1 MTRTNIITK
10 LLVALAVLYYVFDYF
25 TVPIFLYVAITTAVA
40 TATIVSLRATMVI
53 WITVLV
59 LLSFAGNRRK
69 SLVQRGRRITF
80 DVLSHLVRV
89 SFISQKE
96 RLKV

>member
-1 MTRTNIITK
+1 MTRINIFTK
-10 LLVALAVLYYVFDYF
+10 LLVALAVFYCVFDYF
-25 TVPIFLYVAITTAVA
+25 TVPIYLYVAAITAVA
-40 TATIVSLRATMVI
+40 TVTIMSLRATMVI

-69 SLVQRGRRITF
+69 TLVQRGRRITF

-89 SFISQKE
+89 SFLSQKK
-96 RLKV
+96 R